1 MMHPICQN
9 IRLMISHPLSILR
22 TCDITGLE
30 RYRLTDWS
38 WFDRYYNKLGSEA
51 YWAFTNKVYSTID
64 GLQLGHKYN
73 LMNISD
79 GNKELFVKIACE
91 YIIDHGGAD
100 VCGVEF
106 SNDWKFLL
114 KTK

>member
-1 MMHPICQN
+1 
-9 IRLMISHPLSILR
+9 MISHPLSILR

-30 RYRLTDWS
+30 RYKFTDWS
-38 WFDRYYNKLGSEA
+38 WFDKYYNLLGLEA
-51 YWAFTNKVYSTID
+51 YWAFTNKVYFTID

-79 GNKELFVKIACE
+79 ENKELFVKVACE
-91 YIIDHGGAD
+91 YIMEHGGAD

-106 SNDWKFLL
+106 SNDWKYLF